1 MKPMSHN
8 TQYII
13 TEYKTAVSPLGP
25 AQILVAGE
33 RLLQILPIFDK
44 SLSKGIDTFNYFV
57 K

>member
-1 MKPMSHN
+1 MSHN